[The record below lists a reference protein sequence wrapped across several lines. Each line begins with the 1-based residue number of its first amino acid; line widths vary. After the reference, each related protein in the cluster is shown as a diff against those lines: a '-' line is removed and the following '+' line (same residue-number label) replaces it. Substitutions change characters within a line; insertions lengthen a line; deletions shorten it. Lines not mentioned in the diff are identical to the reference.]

1 MFMHLLSCKSFR
13 SMGIHDAN
21 SPSCEFFNKH
31 MYIYAVLRY
40 LVEYIYKVEDRTLGG
55 SICLVKIYR

>member
-13 SMGIHDAN
+13 SMGIRDAN
-21 SPSCEFFNKH
+21 NKH

-40 LVEYIYKVEDRTLGG
+40 LVEYIYKVEHRTLGG